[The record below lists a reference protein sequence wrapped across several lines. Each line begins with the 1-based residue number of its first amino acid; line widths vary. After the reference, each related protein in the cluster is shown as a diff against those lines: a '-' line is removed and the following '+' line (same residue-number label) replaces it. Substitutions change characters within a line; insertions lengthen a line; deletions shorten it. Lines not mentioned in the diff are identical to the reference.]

1 MLRQARRTAPRRFFI
16 IRRKWVFAAATAALV
31 FGLPSTPSFAQAP
44 VQVPA
49 PPVTQEP
56 MPPPPTDAFGEEVML
71 AGKPIVFMAGKAT
84 WETAFPTLK
93 EKFKAISAFLD
104 KQKLKA
110 AGSSMTI
117 YTLVTD
123 KGFEFQAAV
132 PLAEQPATLPRGVVT
147 AGQSPI
153 GKALK
158 FVHRGSYDSMDM
170 LYESI
175 VHFLDEKNIQKQGL
189 FVEEYVT
196 DPATTPEDKLVV
208 NVFVLVK

>member
-1 MLRQARRTAPRRFFI
+1 MQRQARNIAPGHISVARCWR
-16 IRRKWVFAAATAALV
+16 VAAAALICGLAA
-31 FGLPSTPSFAQAP
+31 TPLSAQVPPTP
-44 VQVPA
+44 VEESVPA
-49 PPVTQEP
+49 PKA
-56 MPPPPTDAFGEEVML
+56 DAFGEEVL
-71 AGKPIVFMAGKAT
+71 LTGRPIVFIAGKAT
-84 WETAFPTLK
+84 WENAFPTLK
-93 EKFKAISAFLD
+93 EKFKSISAFLD

-123 KGFEFQAAV
+123 RGFEFQTAV
-132 PLAEQPATLPRGVVT
+132 PLAEAPVNLPRGTVT

-153 GKALK
+153 GKAMK
-158 FVHRGSYDSMDM
+158 FVYRGSYDSMDM

-175 VHFLDEKNIQKQGL
+175 VHYLDEKRIEKQGL

-196 DPATTPEDKLVV
+196 DPTTTPDDKLVV

>member
-1 MLRQARRTAPRRFFI
+1 MPREARSTERRRFLL
-16 IRRKWVFAAATAALV
+16 IRNLRGSLVAAAVAALGFV
-31 FGLPSTPSFAQAP
+31 SHSAFAQAP
-44 VQVPA
+44 AQTPAQETTPA
-49 PPVTQEP
+49 PNK
-56 MPPPPTDAFGEEVML
+56 DAFGEEVML
-71 AGKPIVFMAGKAT
+71 TGKPIVFMAGKAT
-84 WETAFPTLK
+84 WEKAFPTLQ

-110 AGSSMTI
+110 AGSPMTI

-123 KGFEFQAAV
+123 KGFEFQTAV
-132 PLAEQPATLPRGVVT
+132 PLAEAPVNLPRGTVT

-153 GKALK
+153 GKAMK

-175 VHFLDEKNIQKQGL
+175 VHFLDEKRIEKQGL

-196 DPATTPEDKLVV
+196 DPVTTPQDQLVV

>member
-1 MLRQARRTAPRRFFI
+1 MLRHTAPRRFFI
-16 IRRKWVFAAATAALV
+16 TRRKWAFAAATVVLV
-31 FGLPSTPSFAQAP
+31 FGLLSTPSFAQAP

-117 YTLVTD
+117 YTAVND

-132 PLAEQPATLPRGVVT
+132 PLAEQPANLPRGVVT
-147 AGQSPI
+147 AGQSPV

-175 VHFLDEKNIQKQGL
+175 VHFLDEKRIEKQGL

>member
-1 MLRQARRTAPRRFFI
+1 MLRQARSIAPRRFFVS
-16 IRRKWVFAAATAALV
+16 RHKRAFAAAAAVLV
-31 FGLPSTPSFAQAP
+31 FGLLSTPSFAQAP
-44 VQVPA
+44 AQIPTQETVPA
-49 PPVTQEP
+49 PNADV
-56 MPPPPTDAFGEEVML
+56 FGEEVML

-93 EKFKAISAFLD
+93 EKFKAISDFLD

-117 YTLVTD
+117 YTAVTD

-132 PLAEQPATLPRGVVT
+132 PLAEPPTNLPRGTVT

-158 FVHRGSYDSMDM
+158 FVYRGSYDSMDM

-208 NVFVLVK
+208 NVYVLVK

>member
-1 MLRQARRTAPRRFFI
+1 MPRRVRSTVP
-16 IRRKWVFAAATAALV
+16 RRHLLDRRFWKLAAAALV
-31 FGLPSTPSFAQAP
+31 FGLVAGPISA
-44 VQVPA
+44 QVPA
-49 PPVTQEP
+49 PPAQESVP
-56 MPPPPTDAFGEEVML
+56 APNADPFGEEVML
-71 AGKPIVFMAGKAT
+71 TGKPIVFMAGKAT
-84 WETAFPTLK
+84 WESAFPTLK
-93 EKFKAISAFLD
+93 EKFKTISAFLD

-110 AGSSMTI
+110 AGPSMTL

-123 KGFEFQAAV
+123 RGFEFQAAV
-132 PLAEQPATLPRGVVT
+132 PLAEAPVNLPRGTVT

-153 GKALK
+153 GKAMK

-175 VHFLDEKNIQKQGL
+175 IHFLDEKNIQRQGL

-196 DPATTPEDKLVV
+196 DPLTTPDDKLVV

>member
-1 MLRQARRTAPRRFFI
+1 MERRRFLLTPTL
-16 IRRKWVFAAATAALV
+16 RGLLVAAAVLAYGGAA
-31 FGLPSTPSFAQAP
+31 TPIFAQAP
-44 VQVPA
+44 PPPAQESAPA
-49 PPVTQEP
+49 PNA
-56 MPPPPTDAFGEEVML
+56 DAFGEEVML
-71 AGKPIVFMAGKAT
+71 TGKPIVFIAGKAT
-84 WETAFPTLK
+84 WENAFPTLK
-93 EKFKAISAFLD
+93 DKFKAILAFLD

-110 AGSSMTI
+110 DGPPMTI

-123 KGFEFQAAV
+123 RGFEFQTAM
-132 PLAEQPATLPRGVVT
+132 PLAEAPVNLPRGTVT

-153 GKALK
+153 GKAMK

-175 VHFLDEKNIQKQGL
+175 VHFLDEKGIEKQGL

-196 DPATTPEDKLVV
+196 DPVTTPEDKLVV

>member
-1 MLRQARRTAPRRFFI
+1 MPRRVRSTVP
-16 IRRKWVFAAATAALV
+16 RRHLLDRRFWELGAAALV
-31 FGLPSTPSFAQAP
+31 FGLVAGQISAQAP
-44 VQVPA
+44 APPAQESVPA
-49 PPVTQEP
+49 PNADP
-56 MPPPPTDAFGEEVML
+56 FGEEVML
-71 AGKPIVFMAGKAT
+71 TGKPIVFMAGKAP
-84 WETAFPTLK
+84 WENAFPTLK
-93 EKFKAISAFLD
+93 EKFKTISAFLD

-132 PLAEQPATLPRGVVT
+132 PLAEQPATLPRGVVI

>member
-1 MLRQARRTAPRRFFI
+1 MPRQARNIAPRRFSDVRYWPEGAI
-16 IRRKWVFAAATAALV
+16 AAAALV
-31 FGLPSTPSFAQAP
+31 FGLVLTPISAQAP
-44 VQVPA
+44 PPPAQESTPA
-49 PPVTQEP
+49 PTAEP
-56 MPPPPTDAFGEEVML
+56 FGEEVML
-71 AGKPIVFMAGKAT
+71 TGKPIVFLAGKAT
-84 WETAFPTLK
+84 WEGAFPTLK
-93 EKFKAISAFLD
+93 DKFKTISAFLD

-123 KGFEFQAAV
+123 KGFEFQTAV
-132 PLAEQPATLPRGVVT
+132 PLAEAPVNLPRGTVT

-153 GKALK
+153 GKAMK

-175 VHFLDEKNIQKQGL
+175 IHFLDEKNIQRQGL

-196 DPATTPEDKLVV
+196 DPTTTPDDKLVV

>member
-1 MLRQARRTAPRRFFI
+1 M
-16 IRRKWVFAAATAALV
+16 
-31 FGLPSTPSFAQAP
+31 
-44 VQVPA
+44 PA
-49 PPVTQEP
+49 PN
-56 MPPPPTDAFGEEVML
+56 TDPFGEEVML
-71 AGKPIVFMAGKAT
+71 TGKPIVFMAGKAT
-84 WETAFPTLK
+84 WENAFPTLK
-93 EKFKAISAFLD
+93 EKFKTISAFLD

-110 AGSSMTI
+110 AGPSMTI

-132 PLAEQPATLPRGVVT
+132 PLAEAPVNLPRGTVT

-153 GKALK
+153 GKAMK

-175 VHFLDEKNIQKQGL
+175 IHFLDEKNIQRQGL

-196 DPATTPEDKLVV
+196 DPRPRPTTSSWSMCSCW
-208 NVFVLVK
+208 